1 MNAASAD
8 ASRSSSRKARAEAAA
23 WIVRLHGP
31 NRTPSLEAAL
41 REWLAADAENRLQF
55 QRVTEVW
62 DDARGIP
69 VGGITRVAYPSR
81 GARKHS
87 WGLAAVVL
95 VACGIAALSAY
106 RIWFA
111 NVYRTGLGE
120 QRIVRLEDGSRV
132 SLNSESRLELEFTG
146 VRRHVTLTHG
156 EAYFEVVHNSNRPFV
171 VTVGEHDIT
180 DFGTSFLVRYDR
192 DRTAVTLVEG
202 KVTVSN
208 AAMPGT
214 ARPESQGPS
223 SSGEQAQSFGSAA
236 ARSADGRAKGG
247 ALQQQGAGGA
257 GSSQIVTLSPG
268 ERLVFAGNAPPKLDS
283 PHIDVVTAWR
293 RGEVVLDR
301 TLLDDAVTEMN
312 RYEDEKLVI
321 DSPNIGRL
329 PISGIYRVGDS
340 MGFAQTIARL
350 YGLQIKQENKQIR
363 ITGKV
368 PVVDGIGFRP

>member
-1 MNAASAD
+1 MNAASTD
-8 ASRSSSRKARAEAAA
+8 ASRSSRRRARAEAAA

-69 VGGITRVAYPSR
+69 VGGITRVASYPSR
-81 GARKHS
+81 GTLKFS
-87 WGLAAVVL
+87 WRLAAVVL
-95 VACGIAALSAY
+95 VTCGIAALSVY

-111 NVYRTGLGE
+111 NVYRTALGE

-132 SLNSESRLELEFTG
+132 SLNSDSRLELEFTDL
-146 VRRHVTLTHG
+146 RRHVTLTHG
-156 EAYFEVVHNSNRPFV
+156 EAYFEVTHNPNRPFV
-171 VTVGEHDIT
+171 VTAGEHDIT
-180 DFGTSFLVRYDR
+180 DFGTSFQVRYDQAG
-192 DRTAVTLVEG
+192 TAVTLVEG

-208 AAMPGT
+208 AAMSVT

-223 SSGEQAQSFGSAA
+223 SSGEQERSSDSTA
-236 ARSADGRAKGG
+236 ARSADGSD
-247 ALQQQGAGGA
+247 GA
-257 GSSQIVTLSPG
+257 GSLQIVTLAPG
-268 ERLVFAGNAPPKLDS
+268 ERLVLAGNAPPKLDS

-301 TLLDDAVTEMN
+301 TLLDDAIAEMN

-329 PISGIYRVGDS
+329 PISGIYHVGDS

-368 PVVDGIGFRP
+368 PAVDETGSRP